1 ERLHDAETAVAGPVA
16 EGATQSGGLHLLGR
30 ALVVVARHG
39 AVDDATAG
47 VLRSA
52 DRALASATGAL
63 LAVRLLATTTD
74 FGARLDLV
82 RALAGSGE
90 LRGDDLVDQRNVDLS
105 AEDVDGQIHVDRLCL
120 LSLGHVRLPSRRCGR
135 RRGRPGGRALRP

>member
-1 ERLHDAETAVAGPVA
+1 FEDHEHAVAGREITHGGDRGLGRRGVGRDERLDDGETGVAGPVA

-105 AEDVDGQIHVDRLCL
+105 AE
-120 LSLGHVRLPSRRCGR
+120 
-135 RRGRPGGRALRP
+135 